1 MTISQKCSDLGNK
14 LRSREYFGE
23 QLRKTKVIYI
33 EGDTALRSLISN
45 EIRRSPLLDLVFEG
59 PSLSSAIDFT
69 QRANFDVALVETCHG
84 EASSGQEM
92 ASTLRRS
99 ETNCGI
105 VLYSQEA
112 SLGFLNNFAPDD
124 RIGISILQKR
134 SPVDF
139 DLLFRTLVRTAQ
151 GHSSFDEALVEETDI
166 DHLPAGD
173 FSIRD
178 NAILIMLVDGKN
190 NEYIARALNLAPVT
204 VRQEVSRIYRI
215 LVPFRTEGTH
225 LRTEAVAAYLK
236 KTKQFD
242 SSKKDHGERPT
253 SAADAIARP
262 ADWALSKQ
270 T

>member
-1 MTISQKCSDLGNK
+1 M
-14 LRSREYFGE
+14 
-23 QLRKTKVIYI
+23 RKTRVIYL

-59 PSLSSAIDFT
+59 PSLSSAVDFT

-84 EASSGQEM
+84 EASSGEEM

-105 VLYSQEA
+105 VLYSQKA
-112 SLGFLNNFAPDD
+112 SLGFLTNFAPDD

-134 SPVDF
+134 SPIDF
-139 DLLFRTLVRTAQ
+139 NLLFRTLVRTAQ
-151 GHSSFDEALVEETDI
+151 GHSSFDESLVEETDI

-173 FSIRD
+173 LSIRD
-178 NAILIMLVDGKN
+178 NAILMMLVDGKN
-190 NEYIARALNLAPVT
+190 TEYIARALNLAPVT
-204 VRQEVSRIYRI
+204 IRQEVSRIYRI

-236 KTKQFD
+236 RIKQSD
-242 SSKKDHGERPT
+242 SAKIEPGVRPI
-253 SAADAIARP
+253 SAADDIARQP
-262 ADWALSKQ
+262 DWALSK
-270 T
+270 